1 MARFADSASEV
12 RVSVSSVRFAEAS
25 VGGSMVLGPTPVRC
39 SQFVK
44 PGSVEPA
51 FTCGNCKSAPEDGA
65 RLSGTHA
72 PEDVVCT
79 AGTVG
84 RDCGLK
90 VDLYMVVVAVCGGV
104 VAWVG

>member
-79 AGTVG
+79 TGTVG
-84 RDCGLK
+84 RDCGLN